1 MLMPVEHQIGVR
13 VVEVPPK
20 LTQLRVNGVALE
32 DAAAVKC
39 VMTKGHDAGFLMF
52 S

>member
-1 MLMPVEHQIGVR
+1 MLMPIEHQIGVR
-13 VVEVPPK
+13 VVEVPPE

-32 DAAAVKC
+32 DAAAVKR
-39 VMTKGHDAGFLMF
+39 VMTKGYDAGLWMF